1 MSRRRQY
8 LKNGGH
14 DVIIKYANLIPWKI
28 NNSQVYIKLKIIRRP
43 KGISM
48 MLTLGVDDYLKTTSG
63 SNKLKEECI
72 NVHEEIPHLDIS

>member
-8 LKNGGH
+8 LKKVGH

-43 KGISM
+43 IRN
-48 MLTLGVDDYLKTTSG
+48 LYDVDIG
-63 SNKLKEECI
+63 GR
-72 NVHEEIPHLDIS
+72 

>member
-1 MSRRRQY
+1 
-8 LKNGGH
+8 
-14 DVIIKYANLIPWKI
+14 
-28 NNSQVYIKLKIIRRP
+28 
-43 KGISM
+43 